1 MLLLDEPTRGIDVGA
16 KAEVQSLIDEL
27 ASEGLGVVLVSSDAE
42 ELIEG
47 ADRVVVLRDGVVV
60 GILTGEHVTT
70 EDLLETIAAAAVASL
85 RRRTPMSTEAVPAAD
100 RPSIDVARLRA
111 WLPAYGVYVAILLLV
126 LYNVLFTPNFLAW
139 SNVRIQLIQ
148 VAPIV
153 IVALG
158 MALVI
163 GTEGIDLSVGSV
175 MALAAALIPLYLG
188 YGVVA
193 AIVVVA
199 DRRRGRRADQRHAGG
214 PGRVAADRGDARV
227 VRRRSRAGA
236 GHLRAASSRTYGIRI
251 CCISASGDLIGVP
264 VLVWIAA
271 VLVVIVALLVRRTV
285 FGRRLLAIGGN
296 RASSELAGLPVKRV
310 LITVYVI
317 CSVLASIAGMLAVA
331 RIQSSDASA
340 VGLLIE
346 LSAITAVVVGG
357 TPLTG
362 GRVRVLGTVAGAL
375 LMQLVVATMIKHD
388 LQPSTTEIV
397 QAVIILIAVYVAR
410 ERKTR

>member
-1 MLLLDEPTRGIDVGA
+1 MTTQALPLKKVD
-16 KAEVQSLIDEL
+16 L
-27 ASEGLGVVLVSSDAE
+27 AQVK
-42 ELIEG
+42 
-47 ADRVVVLRDGVVV
+47 
-60 GILTGEHVTT
+60 
-70 EDLLETIAAAAVASL
+70 
-85 RRRTPMSTEAVPAAD
+85 
-100 RPSIDVARLRA
+100 A
-111 WLPAYGVYVAILLLV
+111 WLPKYGVYAAIVLLILF
-126 LYNVLFTPNFLAW
+126 NIIFTPNFLTW
-139 SNVRIQLIQ
+139 SNLRIQLIQ

-188 YGVVA
+188 YGLTGAILISLVA
-193 AIVVVA
+193 GLAVGLINGTLV
-199 DRRRGRRADQRHAGG
+199 
-214 PGRVAADRGDARV
+214 ARV
-227 VRRRSRAGA
+227 GLQPIVATLALFVGGRGLALVISGGQLKDVRNDDFLYLG
-236 GHLRAASSRTYGIRI
+236 
-251 CCISASGDLIGVP
+251 SGDLLGLP

-271 VLVVIVALLVRRTV
+271 VLILIVAFVVRRTV

-296 RASSELAGLPVKRV
+296 RASAELAGLPVKRV

-317 CSVLASIAGMLAVA
+317 CSVLASIAGILAVS

-362 GRVRVLGTVAGAL
+362 GKVRVLGTVAGAL
-375 LMQLVVATMIKHD
+375 LMQLVVATMIKHN
-388 LQPSTTEIV
+388 LQPSITEMV

-410 ERKTR
+410 ERKSR

>member
-1 MLLLDEPTRGIDVGA
+1 MT
-16 KAEVQSLIDEL
+16 
-27 ASEGLGVVLVSSDAE
+27 
-42 ELIEG
+42 
-47 ADRVVVLRDGVVV
+47 
-60 GILTGEHVTT
+60 
-70 EDLLETIAAAAVASL
+70 AVAVAND
-85 RRRTPMSTEAVPAAD
+85 RRDLTK
-100 RPSIDVARLRA
+100 IKA
-111 WLPAYGVYVAILLLV
+111 WLPKYGVYLAIVLLV
-126 LYNVLFTPNFLAW
+126 LYNIFFTPYFLTW
-139 SNVRIQLIQ
+139 SNLRIQLIQ

-188 YGVVA
+188 YGVAAAVLVSLLAGVA
-193 AIVVVA
+193 VGLINGMLV
-199 DRRRGRRADQRHAGG
+199 
-214 PGRVAADRGDARV
+214 ARV
-227 VRRRSRAGA
+227 GLQPIVATLALFVGGRGLAVVISG
-236 GHLRAASSRTYGIRI
+236 GQLKDIHDPDFIRLG
-251 CCISASGDLIGVP
+251 SGDLFGIP
-264 VLVWIAA
+264 ILVWIAA
-271 VLVVIVALLVRRTV
+271 ALVLVVAFLVRRTV

-296 RASSELAGLPVKRV
+296 RPATELAGLPVKRV
-310 LITVYVI
+310 LITVYVL
-317 CSVLASIAGMLAVA
+317 CSVLASIAGLLSVA

-375 LMQLVVATMIKHD
+375 LMQLVIATMIKHN
-388 LQPSTTEIV
+388 LPPSTTEMA

>member
-1 MLLLDEPTRGIDVGA
+1 
-16 KAEVQSLIDEL
+16 
-27 ASEGLGVVLVSSDAE
+27 
-42 ELIEG
+42 
-47 ADRVVVLRDGVVV
+47 
-60 GILTGEHVTT
+60 
-70 EDLLETIAAAAVASL
+70 
-85 RRRTPMSTEAVPAAD
+85 MSTEAVAPTRPAVDLD
-100 RPSIDVARLRA
+100 RVKA
-111 WLPAYGVYVAILLLV
+111 WLPKYGVYAAIVLLV
-126 LYNVLFTPNFLAW
+126 LYNVLFTPNFLTW
-139 SNVRIQLIQ
+139 SNLRIQLIQ

-193 AIVVVA
+193 AI
-199 DRRRGRRADQRHAGG
+199 
-214 PGRVAADRGDARV
+214 
-227 VRRRSRAGA
+227 
-236 GHLRAASSRTYGIRI
+236 AASLVAGLAVGLVNGLLVARI
-251 CCISASGDLIGVP
+251 GLQPIVATLALFVGGRGLAVVISEGKLKDVRNEDLIYLGSGDLFGIP

-271 VLVVIVALLVRRTV
+271 LLVLVVAFVVRRTV

-296 RASSELAGLPVKRV
+296 RPAAELAGLPVERV

-317 CSVLASIAGMLAVA
+317 CAVLASIAGLLAVS
-331 RIQSSDASA
+331 RIQSSDASS

-362 GRVRVLGTVAGAL
+362 GKVRVLGTVAGAL
-375 LMQLVVATMIKHD
+375 LMQLVIATMIKHN
-388 LQPSTTEIV
+388 LQPSITEMV

>member
-1 MLLLDEPTRGIDVGA
+1 MT
-16 KAEVQSLIDEL
+16 
-27 ASEGLGVVLVSSDAE
+27 SEAV
-42 ELIEG
+42 
-47 ADRVVVLRDGVVV
+47 
-60 GILTGEHVTT
+60 TG
-70 EDLLETIAAAAVASL
+70 
-85 RRRTPMSTEAVPAAD
+85 RTPVDLTRV
-100 RPSIDVARLRA
+100 RA
-111 WLPAYGVYVAILLLV
+111 WLPKYGVYLAILLLV
-126 LYNVLFTPNFLAW
+126 LYNVIFTPYFLTW
-139 SNVRIQLIQ
+139 SNLRIQLIQ

-175 MALAAALIPLYLG
+175 MALAAAFIPLYLG

-193 AIVVVA
+193 AIVVSLI
-199 DRRRGRRADQRHAGG
+199 AGVVVG
-214 PGRVAADRGDARV
+214 LINGVLVARV
-227 VRRRSRAGA
+227 GLQPIVATLALFVGGRGLAVVISKGQ
-236 GHLRAASSRTYGIRI
+236 LKDIRDPNLLYLG
-251 CCISASGDLIGVP
+251 SGDLLRIP

-271 VLVVIVALLVRRTV
+271 ALVVVVAFIVRRTV

-296 RASSELAGLPVKRV
+296 RPASELAGLPVKRV
-310 LITVYVI
+310 LITVYVV
-317 CSVLASIAGMLAVA
+317 CSVLASIAGLLSVA
-331 RIQSSDASA
+331 RIQSSDASS

-362 GRVRVLGTVAGAL
+362 GRVRVVGTVAGAL
-375 LMQLVVATMIKHD
+375 LMQLVIATMIKHD
-388 LQPSTTEIV
+388 LQPSTTEMV

>member
-1 MLLLDEPTRGIDVGA
+1 MTSESVATRPGIDLS
-16 KAEVQSLIDEL
+16 KIKS
-27 ASEGLGVVLVSSDAE
+27 
-42 ELIEG
+42 
-47 ADRVVVLRDGVVV
+47 
-60 GILTGEHVTT
+60 
-70 EDLLETIAAAAVASL
+70 
-85 RRRTPMSTEAVPAAD
+85 
-100 RPSIDVARLRA
+100 
-111 WLPAYGVYVAILLLV
+111 WLPAYGVYVAIVLLV
-126 LYNVLFTPNFLAW
+126 LYNVLFTPNFMAW
-139 SNVRIQLIQ
+139 SNLRIQLIQ

-188 YGVVA
+188 YGVIA
-193 AIVVVA
+193 AILVSLLAGAVVGLVN
-199 DRRRGRRADQRHAGG
+199 G
-214 PGRVAADRGDARV
+214 VLVARV
-227 VRRRSRAGA
+227 GLQPIVATLALFVGGRGLALVISDGQ
-236 GHLRAASSRTYGIRI
+236 LKDIRNDDLI
-251 CCISASGDLIGVP
+251 FLGSGDFLGLP
-264 VLVWIAA
+264 MLVWIAA
-271 VLVVIVALLVRRTV
+271 ALVALIAFVVRRTV

-296 RASSELAGLPVKRV
+296 RPATELAGVPVKRV

-317 CSVLASIAGMLAVA
+317 CSVLASIAGLLAVA

-375 LMQLVVATMIKHD
+375 LMQLVIATMIKHN
-388 LQPSTTEIV
+388 LQSSITEMV
-397 QAVIILIAVYVAR
+397 QAAIILVAVYAAR
-410 ERKTR
+410 ERKSR

>member
-1 MLLLDEPTRGIDVGA
+1 M
-16 KAEVQSLIDEL
+16 S
-27 ASEGLGVVLVSSDAE
+27 SEAL
-42 ELIEG
+42 
-47 ADRVVVLRDGVVV
+47 
-60 GILTGEHVTT
+60 
-70 EDLLETIAAAAVASL
+70 
-85 RRRTPMSTEAVPAAD
+85 AD
-100 RPSIDVARLRA
+100 RPSIDLARMRT
-111 WLPAYGVYVAILLLV
+111 WLPKYGVYIAIVVLVA
-126 LYNVLFTPNFLAW
+126 YNVFFTPYFLTW
-139 SNVRIQLIQ
+139 SNLRIQLIQ
-148 VAPIV
+148 VAPVV

-188 YGVVA
+188 YGVIA
-193 AIVVVA
+193 AILVSLLAGVVVGLINGTLVA
-199 DRRRGRRADQRHAGG
+199 KVGLQPIVATLALFVGGRGLA
-214 PGRVAADRGDARV
+214 V
-227 VRRRSRAGA
+227 VISHGQ
-236 GHLRAASSRTYGIRI
+236 LKDIRNPDFI
-251 CCISASGDLIGVP
+251 YLGSGDVAGIP

-271 VLVVIVALLVRRTV
+271 LLVLIVAFVVRRTV

-296 RASSELAGLPVKRV
+296 RPATELAGLPVKRV
-310 LITVYVI
+310 LVTVYVL
-317 CSVLASIAGMLAVA
+317 CSALASIAGLLSVA

-362 GRVRVLGTVAGAL
+362 GKVRVVGTVAGAL
-375 LMQLVVATMIKHD
+375 LMQLVTATMIKND
-388 LQPSTTEIV
+388 LRPSTTEMV

>member
-1 MLLLDEPTRGIDVGA
+1 MTTETVATRPGID
-16 KAEVQSLIDEL
+16 L
-27 ASEGLGVVLVSSDAE
+27 ARIKS
-42 ELIEG
+42 
-47 ADRVVVLRDGVVV
+47 
-60 GILTGEHVTT
+60 
-70 EDLLETIAAAAVASL
+70 
-85 RRRTPMSTEAVPAAD
+85 
-100 RPSIDVARLRA
+100 
-111 WLPAYGVYVAILLLV
+111 WLPAYGVYAAIVLLV
-126 LYNVLFTPNFLAW
+126 LYNVVFTPNFLAW
-139 SNVRIQLIQ
+139 GNLRIQLIQ

-188 YGVVA
+188 YGVIA
-193 AIVVVA
+193 AIGVSLLAGAVVGLLNGVL
-199 DRRRGRRADQRHAGG
+199 
-214 PGRVAADRGDARV
+214 VARV
-227 VRRRSRAGA
+227 GLQPIVATLALFVGGRGLALVISDGQ
-236 GHLRAASSRTYGIRI
+236 LKDIRNDDLI
-251 CCISASGDLIGVP
+251 FLGSGDFLGLP
-264 VLVWIAA
+264 MLVWIAA
-271 VLVVIVALLVRRTV
+271 LLVLIVAFVVRRTV

-296 RASSELAGLPVKRV
+296 RPATELAGVPVKRV

-317 CSVLASIAGMLAVA
+317 CSVLASIAGLLAVA

-375 LMQLVVATMIKHD
+375 LMQLVIATMIKHN
-388 LQPSTTEIV
+388 LQSSITEMV
-397 QAVIILIAVYVAR
+397 QAAIILVAVYVAR
-410 ERKTR
+410 ERKSR

>member
-1 MLLLDEPTRGIDVGA
+1 M
-16 KAEVQSLIDEL
+16 S
-27 ASEGLGVVLVSSDAE
+27 SE
-42 ELIEG
+42 
-47 ADRVVVLRDGVVV
+47 
-60 GILTGEHVTT
+60 
-70 EDLLETIAAAAVASL
+70 AVAST
-85 RRRTPMSTEAVPAAD
+85 RPA
-100 RPSIDVARLRA
+100 IDMARVRA
-111 WLPAYGVYVAILLLV
+111 WLPAYGVYAAIVLLV
-126 LYNVLFTPNFLAW
+126 LYNVFFTPNFLTW
-139 SNVRIQLIQ
+139 SNLRIQLIQ
-148 VAPIV
+148 VTPIV

-188 YGVVA
+188 YGVIA
-193 AIVVVA
+193 AIGVSLIAGLVVGLINGTLVA
-199 DRRRGRRADQRHAGG
+199 KVGLQPIVATLALFVGGRGLALVISDGQLK
-214 PGRVAADRGDARV
+214 D
-227 VRRRSRAGA
+227 VRNEDFIYLG
-236 GHLRAASSRTYGIRI
+236 
-251 CCISASGDLIGVP
+251 SGDLFGLP

-271 VLVVIVALLVRRTV
+271 VLVLIVAFIVRRTV

-296 RASSELAGLPVKRV
+296 RASAELAGLPVKRV
-310 LITVYVI
+310 LITVYVV
-317 CSVLASIAGMLAVA
+317 CSVLASIAGILAVA

-362 GRVRVLGTVAGAL
+362 GKVRVLGTVAGAL
-375 LMQLVVATMIKHD
+375 LMQLVVATMIKHN
-388 LQPSTTEIV
+388 LQPSTTEMV

>member
-1 MLLLDEPTRGIDVGA
+1 
-16 KAEVQSLIDEL
+16 
-27 ASEGLGVVLVSSDAE
+27 
-42 ELIEG
+42 
-47 ADRVVVLRDGVVV
+47 
-60 GILTGEHVTT
+60 
-70 EDLLETIAAAAVASL
+70 
-85 RRRTPMSTEAVPAAD
+85 MSTEAAAAT
-100 RPSIDVARLRA
+100 RPSVDLARVKA
-111 WLPAYGVYVAILLLV
+111 WLPKYGVYAAIVLLV

-188 YGVVA
+188 YGVIA
-193 AIVVVA
+193 AILISLIAGLLVGLVNGTLVA
-199 DRRRGRRADQRHAGG
+199 KVGLQPIVATLALFVGGRGLALVISGG
-214 PGRVAADRGDARV
+214 QLKD
-227 VRRRSRAGA
+227 VRNSDFLYLG
-236 GHLRAASSRTYGIRI
+236 
-251 CCISASGDLIGVP
+251 SGDLFGLP

-271 VLVVIVALLVRRTV
+271 VLVLVVAFVVRRTV

-296 RASSELAGLPVKRV
+296 RASAELAGLPVRRV

-317 CSVLASIAGMLAVA
+317 CSVLASIAGILAVS
-331 RIQSSDASA
+331 RIQSSDASS

-357 TPLTG
+357 TPLSG
-362 GRVRVLGTVAGAL
+362 GKVRVLGTVAGAL
-375 LMQLVVATMIKHD
+375 LMQLVVATMIKNN
-388 LQPSTTEIV
+388 LQPSTTEMV

>member
-1 MLLLDEPTRGIDVGA
+1 VAEATVTRPAVD
-16 KAEVQSLIDEL
+16 L
-27 ASEGLGVVLVSSDAE
+27 A
-42 ELIEG
+42 
-47 ADRVVVLRDGVVV
+47 RVK
-60 GILTGEHVTT
+60 
-70 EDLLETIAAAAVASL
+70 S
-85 RRRTPMSTEAVPAAD
+85 
-100 RPSIDVARLRA
+100 
-111 WLPAYGVYVAILLLV
+111 WLPAYGVYVAIALLV

-139 SNVRIQLIQ
+139 GNLRIQLIQ

-188 YGVVA
+188 YGVIA
-193 AIVVVA
+193 AILASLVAGLVVGLINGALV
-199 DRRRGRRADQRHAGG
+199 
-214 PGRVAADRGDARV
+214 ARV
-227 VRRRSRAGA
+227 GLQPIVATLALFVGGRGLALVISGGQLKEVRNPDFIALG
-236 GHLRAASSRTYGIRI
+236 SS
-251 CCISASGDLIGVP
+251 DLLGLP

-271 VLVVIVALLVRRTV
+271 AFVLLIAFVVRRTV

-296 RASSELAGLPVKRV
+296 RPATELAGLPVKRV

-317 CSVLASIAGMLAVA
+317 SSLLAAVAGVLAVA
-331 RIQSSDASA
+331 RIQSSDASS

-362 GRVRVLGTVAGAL
+362 GRIRVLGTVAGAV
-375 LMQLVVATMIKHD
+375 LMQLVIATMIKHD
-388 LQPSTTEIV
+388 LRPSTAEMV
-397 QAVIILIAVYVAR
+397 QAVIIGVAVYVAR
-410 ERKTR
+410 ERRAR